1 VQEEKLMNSEF
12 SFDEIMERLKIASN
26 TRSYNALADMLGLSS
41 SAFANL
47 KKRGSLPYD
56 KIIVLA
62 NSLNVSM
69 DWILTG
75 KGEML
80 KTKPTAAASPTED
93 RRVGISDRRLGIMQE
108 LLDGLN
114 QAQQQEILSVIEE
127 KKRLNEMQRQLDQLI
142 SQKSA

>member
-1 VQEEKLMNSEF
+1 MSTQKFVEMSFMDRLEFAVNAKLSGNWAELSRK
-12 SFDEIMERLKIASN
+12 SGLGAS
-26 TRSYNALADMLGLSS
+26 TLHQIKSGADPKASSLQRISQALDVSLDWLLS
-41 SAFANL
+41 
-47 KKRGSLPYD
+47 GE
-56 KIIVLA
+56 
-62 NSLNVSM
+62 
-69 DWILTG
+69 
-75 KGEML
+75 GEML

-114 QAQQQEILSVIEE
+114 QTQQQEILSVIEE